1 MNHVLSLQ
9 SLDVTFID
17 DDGPLSQVT
26 CAVTQSH
33 TSVGCSTSSTLCDVA
48 GEHYF

>member
-17 DDGPLSQVT
+17 GDNPLSEVT
-26 CAVTQSH
+26 CAATQSH
-33 TSVGCSTSSTLCDVA
+33 TSVSCSTSSQMCDVA